1 MFERA
6 VQITADIACYRRHP
20 ITQSRGFDNIAAHND
35 EKLIGFV
42 YAIYTKQLD
51 DFKFFS
57 KAIASHC
64 EL

>member
-1 MFERA
+1 M
-6 VQITADIACYRRHP
+6 
-20 ITQSRGFDNIAAHND
+20 TQSPGFDNIAAHND